1 MWKDVGFRSKGSLSM
16 YLGLLAIVT
25 VMIIPA
31 YADQVV
37 KPTSGG
43 TIDVGFATDPA
54 SPTPGGSTNLL
65 ISFINKS
72 TQAVQQHI
80 DYKVSVME
88 GSNQICG
95 TSILHTA
102 EGSITYPCQ
111 LPDAAT
117 YQVIV
122 EVDGILFQ
130 PIPPETATF
139 TVNLGGGSTP
149 NTNSSTPSTN
159 STTTPQTNGTQSTVI
174 PSWIKNNAK
183 WWSEGQLGDDQ
194 FIQGLQYMIQH
205 GIIQIPTQPGGAAT
219 STPPPIP
226 AWIKTNAGWWASGQI
241 ADGDFVKGIQWLIT
255 NGIIVV

>member
-1 MWKDVGFRSKGSLSM
+1 MWKNMGFRSKGSLSM

-25 VMIIPA
+25 IMIIPA
-31 YADQVV
+31 YAAQVV

-72 TQAVQQHI
+72 TQAAQQHI

-95 TSILHTA
+95 TPVLHTA
-102 EGSITYPCQ
+102 EGSVTIPCQ

-139 TVNLGGGSTP
+139 TVNLGGGTTP
-149 NTNSSTPSTN
+149 NTNSTTP
-159 STTTPQTNGTQSTVI
+159 PQTNGTQSTVI
-174 PSWIKNNAK
+174 PAWIKNNAK
-183 WWSEGQLGDDQ
+183 WWSQGQLGDDQ

-205 GIIQIPTQPGGAAT
+205 GIIQIPTQSGG
-219 STPPPIP
+219 STPSTAPPIP
-226 AWIKTNAGWWASGQI
+226 AWIKTNAGWWAAGQI
-241 ADGDFVKGIQWLIT
+241 TDGDFVKGIQWLIS